1 MRDSKLN
8 VEECKHVVER
18 VFGTS
23 VLQAK
28 GTNRFYIQ
36 QNNRIE
42 MVYVSQTKP
51 SRYGKGKWKY
61 EFFHTFGVDV
71 IAEIVDSGCNFILLD
86 YIEGRKVRVELKD
99 LFWLFQHN
107 SRIKGK
113 QKEWSLDIVVKEE
126 GGEYFFTSYD
136 QKNKEKRMTQLL

>member
-61 EFFHTFGVDV
+61 EFFHT
-71 IAEIVDSGCNFILLD
+71 L
-86 YIEGRKVRVELKD
+86 EL
-99 LFWLFQHN
+99 
-107 SRIKGK
+107 
-113 QKEWSLDIVVKEE
+113 
-126 GGEYFFTSYD
+126 
-136 QKNKEKRMTQLL
+136 M

>member
-18 VFGTS
+18 VFGTN

-71 IAEIVDSGCNFILLD
+71 IVEIVDSGCNFILLD